1 MATILR
7 DDSALRSLSSNE
19 RTFVRNCATATRISG
34 ASVADGSANSSSGA
48 TVLRIDG
55 RHPGEIRSI
64 RLTFGRTTMGRSECT
79 VQLGL
84 TRVGCIVTCDLIPPQ
99 SRPND
104 GSIKFSVDLSPM
116 AMMGFSSSLDY
127 DEGKKHTANRIA
139 RVIEKTIVDGG
150 AIDVES
156 LCVVGGT
163 WVWRINVDIT
173 ALDHGGNLV
182 DASMLAAIAAL
193 RHFRKPEVMVSSSST
208 SSSSRSSGGGGS
220 STTNTGSAGGAPIIL
235 SSDDA
240 EPTPLPLH
248 HTPVCV
254 TFGLFGDPTGA
265 SSLVA
270 ALIDPSD
277 REELIMD
284 GLITYA
290 FNKYGELCCLDF
302 PGGCELRY
310 SQLIQ
315 CATLAEKKAVELS
328 KMLEE
333 ALEAAEEKALAER
346 MERLSKKSSVVV
358 DMLAHRPRGEGEKG
372 LFAIP
377 ELDDAAPLEAFVT
390 TTLSTSQVVHIME
403 EDPMYVTDTAT
414 NYLVLVEEEE
424 KYRLQALDYSLGH
437 VAVKVKE
444 QMDKDGGVSSRIHGN
459 KEVASGS
466 LGGTLI
472 QSMIR
477 AAARTISKENTN
489 TTTSAESHLN
499 STIDRPIPS
508 HNNVQHQN
516 STTSRLHNPN
526 AYDDDTTTN
535 KHYSDT
541 RRIDAEEEFDTF
553 AKMATPSEDS
563 KRDKTNDD
571 AMLVDDE
578 EDVTVLQSEF
588 ATVAPV
594 AQVENNPLTSEGV
607 RETRKTDDDDDNID
621 LFMAIKRKGRA
632 SKGKKK

>member
-1 MATILR
+1 
-7 DDSALRSLSSNE
+7 
-19 RTFVRNCATATRISG
+19 
-34 ASVADGSANSSSGA
+34 
-48 TVLRIDG
+48 
-55 RHPGEIRSI
+55 
-64 RLTFGRTTMGRSECT
+64 
-79 VQLGL
+79 
-84 TRVGCIVTCDLIPPQ
+84 
-99 SRPND
+99 
-104 GSIKFSVDLSPM
+104 
-116 AMMGFSSSLDY
+116 MMGFSSSLDY
-127 DEGKKHTANRIA
+127 DEGKKHMANRIS

-193 RHFRKPEVMVSSSST
+193 RHFRKPEVMVSSSSAHTSST
-208 SSSSRSSGGGGS
+208 SSS
-220 STTNTGSAGGAPIIL
+220 TTTTGNARGAPIIL
-235 SSDDA
+235 SSDEA

-315 CATLAEKKAVELS
+315 CATLAEKKAVELC

-333 ALEAAEEKALAER
+333 ALEAAEEKAWAER
-346 MERLSKKSSVVV
+346 MERLSKRSSSSSSVVV
-358 DMLAHRPRGEGEKG
+358 DMLSHRTRGEEEKG

-377 ELDDAAPLEAFVT
+377 QLDDVAQQLEAFIT
-390 TTLSTSQVVHIME
+390 TTTSSSQVVHVME
-403 EDPMYVTDTAT
+403 EEPMHVTDTTT
-414 NYLVLVEEEE
+414 NYLALVEEEE

-444 QMDKDGGVSSRIHGN
+444 QIDKDGGVSSRIHGS
-459 KEVASGS
+459 KEAASVSS

-477 AAARTISKENTN
+477 AARSISREHTYDTN
-489 TTTSAESHLN
+489 TRIDSNLDTI
-499 STIDRPIPS
+499 IDRPIPS
-508 HNNVQHQN
+508 CSDDQN
-516 STTSRLHNPN
+516 QNLVTSLLHNTS
-526 AYDDDTTTN
+526 AYDDDTSRN
-535 KHYSDT
+535 KNYYGT
-541 RRIDAEEEFDTF
+541 RRIRDAEEEFDTY

-563 KRDKTNDD
+563 RRDKTNDD
-571 AMLVDDE
+571 MMLVDDD

-588 ATVAPV
+588 ATLVPLAQFENKSVA
-594 AQVENNPLTSEGV
+594 SEGV
-607 RETRKTDDDDDNID
+607 TETSKAEDDDEVD
-621 LFMAIKRKGRA
+621 LFMAIKRKGKS
-632 SKGKKK
+632 SKGKKKK

>member
-19 RTFVRNCATATRISG
+19 RTFVRNCATATRTSG
-34 ASVADGSANSSSGA
+34 TSTREDRSGGSSA
-48 TVLRIDG
+48 TSAAVLRIDG

-64 RLTFGRTTMGRSECT
+64 RLTFGRTTTGRSECT

-127 DEGKKHTANRIA
+127 DEGKKHMANRIA

-193 RHFRKPEVMVSSSST
+193 RHFRKPEVMVSSSSATTSGT
-208 SSSSRSSGGGGS
+208 SSSA
-220 STTNTGSAGGAPIIL
+220 TTTGNARGAPIIL

-315 CATLAEKKAVELS
+315 CATLAEQKAVELC

-333 ALEAAEEKALAER
+333 ALEAAEGKAWAER
-346 MERLSKKSSVVV
+346 MERLSKRSSASSSVVV
-358 DMLAHRPRGEGEKG
+358 DMLSHRTRGEEEKG

-377 ELDDAAPLEAFVT
+377 QLDDDVAQPLEAFIT
-390 TTLSTSQVVHIME
+390 TTASSSQVVHVME
-403 EDPMYVTDTAT
+403 EEPMYVTDTTT
-414 NYLVLVEEEE
+414 NYLALVEEEE

-444 QMDKDGGVSSRIHGN
+444 QIDKDGGVSSRIHGS
-459 KEVASGS
+459 KEAASGSS

-477 AAARTISKENTN
+477 AARSISKENTYDTN
-489 TTTSAESHLN
+489 TRIESTLD
-499 STIDRPIPS
+499 TIIDRPIPS
-508 HNNVQHQN
+508 CSDDQN
-516 STTSRLHNPN
+516 QNLATSLLHNTST
-526 AYDDDTTTN
+526 YDDDASRSKN
-535 KHYSDT
+535 SNDA
-541 RRIDAEEEFDTF
+541 RRIRDAEEEFDTY
-553 AKMATPSEDS
+553 AKMATP
-563 KRDKTNDD
+563 KTDD
-571 AMLVDDE
+571 DTMLVDDD

-588 ATVAPV
+588 ATLVPV
-594 AQVENNPLTSEGV
+594 AQVKNKSVASEGV
-607 RETRKTDDDDDNID
+607 TGTSTAEGDDDEVD
-621 LFMAIKRKGRA
+621 LFMAIKRKGKS
-632 SKGKKK
+632 SKGKKKK